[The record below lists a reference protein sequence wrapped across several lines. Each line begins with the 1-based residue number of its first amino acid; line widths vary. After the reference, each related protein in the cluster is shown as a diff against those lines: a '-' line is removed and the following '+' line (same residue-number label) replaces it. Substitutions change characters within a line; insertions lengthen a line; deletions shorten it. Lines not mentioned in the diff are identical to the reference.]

1 MKSSTKSG
9 CRVSRELGAIH
20 IAIMRETNSTNLGVI
35 LRDPSGACVLRKK
48 TSQLR
53 KDIQK
58 FIQLAALSL
67 ILCLPFQSLA
77 AQERDNTITFAG
89 EVWTIE
95 ELPSLPKNYTIADPS
110 TLDTNS
116 FAIFNIIKSGKLWLV
131 GGNLT
136 NPSAELVYV
145 DQETKTLGPYGSS
158 NIKRSFC
165 EAKSSVRKELAQ
177 KGQYSV
183 CRSEFYTSSKLEKG
197 AQAVIAC
204 LLIACLGGY
213 DSSWVPVFRPN
224 KFKQALSSSSE
235 QASLGASTL
244 MESFAVFFRNKELSA
259 IQQQA
264 TRFNNSTHQI
274 VKTLNSINYGTK
286 DIAIARSDTALVKD
300 LSEHHKRN
308 LQYFHDN
315 TRPVSKLPL
324 GLNLLEIQN
333 EQKKILPYSQ
343 TTEERIEEIAQLL
356 TANLNKLEKL
366 REIELATLNKLEKLR
381 EIELATVRKIQ
392 NLLSEHL
399 YSSLAVDGL
408 FGPSTVNA
416 LENFYSDVDV
426 PIELEDKQKIL
437 RTIESSY
444 IEPVGTCPRTSNDS
458 GYTICFT
465 SSQ

>member
-1 MKSSTKSG
+1 
-9 CRVSRELGAIH
+9 
-20 IAIMRETNSTNLGVI
+20 MRETNSTNLGVI

-77 AQERDNTITFAG
+77 AQERPNTITFAG

-95 ELPSLPKNYTIADPS
+95 ELPFTPKWRPN
-110 TLDTNS
+110 TNS

-158 NIKRSFC
+158 NIKGSFC

-183 CRSEFYTSSKLEKG
+183 CRSEFYTSNKLEKG
-197 AQAVIAC
+197 AQAVIMC
-204 LLIACLGGY
+204 LLVACLGGY
-213 DSSWVPVFRPN
+213 DSSWLPVFRPN

-264 TRFNNSTHQI
+264 TRFNNLTHQV
-274 VKTLNSINYGTK
+274 VKTLSSINYGTR
-286 DIAIARSDTALVKD
+286 DIAIAKSDTALVKE
-300 LSEHHKRN
+300 LSERHKRN

-356 TANLNKLEKL
+356 TAN
-366 REIELATLNKLEKLR
+366 LNKLEKLR